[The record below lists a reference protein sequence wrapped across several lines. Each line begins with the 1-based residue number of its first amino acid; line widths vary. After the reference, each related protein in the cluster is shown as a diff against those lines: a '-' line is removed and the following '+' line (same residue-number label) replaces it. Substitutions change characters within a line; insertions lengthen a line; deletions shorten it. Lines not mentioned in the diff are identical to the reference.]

1 MNRNATQEGDDVVV
15 LTVLVTLLTNLFVR
29 INRLVDEIAESTRCQ
44 TKGIPAPYGEEASVA
59 TITETK

>member
-1 MNRNATQEGDDVVV
+1 MTFVV

-44 TKGIPAPYGEEASVA
+44 TKGIPAPYGEEAQSLQF
-59 TITETK
+59 TETK